1 MRHPFSAWHVGA
13 PYYVPP
19 LVVGLCL
26 CLLAFFAA
34 SGFWYA
40 AVPFLV
46 AGISALYFF
55 RDPPRRIPVPTQD
68 VVSPAD
74 GTVVAVEDLAE
85 SDHYGG
91 PCKRISIFLSVFS
104 VHVNRA
110 PSQGQITEIRYKP
123 GGYMN
128 AMKAESSEMNE
139 SNAIWMTTPHGP
151 MTVRQIS
158 GAVARRIVCVPK
170 EGENLEKG
178 QKIGMIKFGSRTELY
193 LPAGAAVCVKPKDK
207 VRGGSSV
214 VARMG

>member
-1 MRHPFSAWHVGA
+1 MRHPFSAWRVGA
-13 PYYVPP
+13 PYYLPP

-26 CLLAFFAA
+26 LALFAT
-34 SGFWYA
+34 SSLWYVA
-40 AVPFLV
+40 LPFLA
-46 AGISALYFF
+46 AGIFTLSFF
-55 RDPPRRIPVPTQD
+55 RDPPRRIPAYPQE

-85 SDHYGG
+85 TDHYGG
-91 PCKRISIFLSVFS
+91 PCRRISIFLSVFS

-110 PSQGQITEIRYKP
+110 PSEGHIKEIRYKP

-139 SNAIWMTTPHGP
+139 SNAIWMETPHGP

-178 QKIGMIKFGSRTELY
+178 QKIGMIKFGSRVELY
-193 LPAGAAVCVKPKDK
+193 LPSGAGVCVKPGDK

-214 VARMG
+214 VARMA